1 MRTHRAGRALATAL
15 ATGLVAAA
23 TVAGMPATA
32 GAGTAPPGSVTAAPS
47 PVSVTAAP
55 CPLLPLPSA
64 DLGAVA
70 GAVDIPGAVHVVADQ
85 STGQIVEQ
93 SVSLYQG
100 PTLFATVGW
109 SGPPGPD
116 KWVDFYP
123 NVTGHYHV
131 TLTVTD
137 CWGRTD
143 SDTQDVI
150 VFDVMPP
157 PPSPLP

>member
-1 MRTHRAGRALATAL
+1 MTATAEP
-15 ATGLVAAA
+15 V
-23 TVAGMPATA
+23 
-32 GAGTAPPGSVTAAPS
+32 SVTSTAQPT
-47 PVSVTAAP
+47 SVTAAP
-55 CPLLPLPSA
+55 CPLLPLPDA

-70 GAVDIPGAVHVVADQ
+70 AAIDIPSALHVVADQ
-85 STGQIVEQ
+85 STGNIVEQ

-100 PTLFATVGW
+100 SAWFGTVGW
-109 SGPPGPD
+109 SGPPGSD

-143 SDTQDVI
+143 SDTEDVI

-157 PPSPLP
+157 P